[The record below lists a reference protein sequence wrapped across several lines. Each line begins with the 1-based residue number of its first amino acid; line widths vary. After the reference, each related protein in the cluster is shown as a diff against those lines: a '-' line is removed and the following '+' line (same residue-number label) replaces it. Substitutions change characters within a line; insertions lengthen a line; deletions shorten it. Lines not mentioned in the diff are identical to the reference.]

1 MPSTAAES
9 IPTPRLTGSK
19 TTITNSTT
27 SGNSA
32 TDRGG
37 GAFNFDGLSVIEHST
52 ITKSTA
58 PNGAGSGVA
67 SSGDTRTRT
76 EVLSSIVTD
85 NTNTDMDLA
94 LFALAP
100 TPSISNGYNL
110 IGDGNATSAFN
121 QNGDQSGVIDPKLGA
136 LADNGGPT
144 NTHAL
149 LSGSPA
155 IDKGKAFGTTTDQR
169 GETRPI
175 DLASVDN
182 APDGDGA
189 PAPSTSP

>member
-1 MPSTAAES
+1 M
-9 IPTPRLTGSK
+9 
-19 TTITNSTT
+19 
-27 SGNSA
+27 
-32 TDRGG
+32 
-37 GAFNFDGLSVIEHST
+37 
-52 ITKSTA
+52 
-58 PNGAGSGVA
+58 
-67 SSGDTRTRT
+67 
-76 EVLSSIVTD
+76 LSSIVTD
-85 NTNTDMDLA
+85 NTNTDVDLA
-94 LFALAP
+94 LFVG
-100 TPSISNGYNL
+100 TNSFDSNGYNL

-121 QNGDQSGVIDPKLGA
+121 QSGDQSGVIDPKLGA

-182 APDGDGA
+182 APDGYGA